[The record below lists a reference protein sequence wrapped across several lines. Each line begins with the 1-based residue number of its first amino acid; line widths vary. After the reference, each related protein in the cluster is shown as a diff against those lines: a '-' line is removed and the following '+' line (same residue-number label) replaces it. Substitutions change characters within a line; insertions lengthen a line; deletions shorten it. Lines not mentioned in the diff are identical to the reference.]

1 MTALRILPALALI
14 ACTSDVGSGVQTLTV
29 AQLEDRLATGPEII
43 EIKLFDGS
51 LAASEVH
58 VESEIGHEDYVE
70 SRATAADAAAGT
82 ITLAFDGVV
91 ATVPASARLRSDA
104 ESQLERTAFFAQLE
118 SEIAAGTAFVRVV
131 TDDLGN
137 ATDLVATEVRIE
149 DQIEETKLEARLDSS
164 NFDAAPALRV
174 LGRSIAIDEA
184 RIEDHESDDSGRDSP
199 SDLSGETDDSGR
211 DSPSDL

>member
-1 MTALRILPALALI
+1 MTAIRILPILSLVTGAF

-29 AQLEDRLATGPEII
+29 AELEARLATGPEVI
-43 EIKLFDGS
+43 EIKLFDDS

-58 VESEIGHEDYVE
+58 VESEVGHEDYIE

-91 ATVPASARLRSDA
+91 AEVPAGARLRSDA
-104 ESQLERTAFFAQLE
+104 ESNLERAAFFAQLE

-131 TDDLGN
+131 TNDLGR
-137 ATDLVATEVRIE
+137 ASELVATEVRIE
-149 DQIEETKLEARLDSS
+149 DRVEDTKIEARLDAS
-164 NFDAAPALRV
+164 NFEASPALRV
-174 LGRSIAIDEA
+174 LGRSIAIDDA
-184 RIEDHESDDSGRDSP
+184 RIEDH
-199 SDLSGETDDSGR
+199 ETDDSGR